1 MKRGEHA
8 WNAHNNRARAH
19 PGVGESGKDKICE
32 GGKERKR
39 GRKTGGEGDVV
50 ITENTKESVHW
61 KGSRIV
67 DGQSARLDGLTAT
80 ARYVRYGRPLSRKT
94 TDQVG
99 SARNKQEMTR
109 GGCFRPA
116 LVRFVSRMAS
126 VIPRNL
132 VRLSSTL

>member
-1 MKRGEHA
+1 MPGTPTITAHAHTPALGRVARTKFVREEKSEREGE
-8 WNAHNNRARAH
+8 
-19 PGVGESGKDKICE
+19 KQ
-32 GGKERKR
+32 GG
-39 GRKTGGEGDVV
+39 GDLV

-80 ARYVRYGRPLSRKT
+80 ARYVRYGRPLSRET